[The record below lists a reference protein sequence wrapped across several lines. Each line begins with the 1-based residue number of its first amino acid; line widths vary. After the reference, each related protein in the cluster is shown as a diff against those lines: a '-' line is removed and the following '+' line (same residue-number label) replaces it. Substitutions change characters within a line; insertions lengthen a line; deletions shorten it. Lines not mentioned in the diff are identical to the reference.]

1 VKFLIDNAVSP
12 RVAAAL
18 TAAGHDAVHV
28 RDRGL
33 HEADDAAFFDVA
45 VAEGS
50 TIVAGAD
57 LGLWNACSAER
68 ACCAGAMFGENA
80 ETGGILKIVSS
91 PTPAA
96 SIRLSLRLPLA
107 WRKLRSWQATDRSNV
122 LSERMNAGESKGTT
136 LLRHTRESRKTRAGS
151 ACLAGT
157 AEQIGSARGSS
168 R

>member
-33 HEADDAAFFDVA
+33 HEADDTALFDLA

-68 ACCAGAMFGENA
+68 ACCAGSIFGENGR
-80 ETGGILKIVSS
+80 TGRFLKTVSS

-96 SIRLSLRLPLA
+96 S
-107 WRKLRSWQATDRSNV
+107 
-122 LSERMNAGESKGTT
+122 TT
-136 LLRHTRESRKTRAGS
+136 FSRQTRESRKQRAGS
-151 ACLAGT
+151 ACLAVA
-157 AEQIGSARGSS
+157 AEEIGSR
-168 R
+168 